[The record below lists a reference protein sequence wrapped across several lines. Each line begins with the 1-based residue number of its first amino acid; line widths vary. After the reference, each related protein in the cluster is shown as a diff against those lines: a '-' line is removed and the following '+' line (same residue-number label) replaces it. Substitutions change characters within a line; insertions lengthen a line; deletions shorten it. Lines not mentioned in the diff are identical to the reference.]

1 MSENQSPYSVIEQ
14 WLETLHQG
22 GKSDHT
28 LAAYRRAL
36 NHFVAWS
43 ELLYGQDFDPANIIG
58 RDVRD
63 WKAHQQ
69 TVEKV
74 APATINQRLVALS
87 RFFTW
92 AVRQGL
98 AQEDPTHDIKSIRLP
113 QRQPQGLSNRDLR
126 RLLRAVHA
134 SQNLRDIAMLEVL
147 VGTGL
152 RVGELLA
159 LQIGDVEIGERS
171 GKLTVR
177 QGKHGSFRE
186 VPPTRDVR
194 HALEAYL
201 EKHSD
206 KDNPE
211 AALWIGTRGPL
222 SNRSSVVRIL
232 DKYAYQAQIEP
243 VKPHALRHTFATRYL
258 EANPDDLRGLAA
270 LLGHANLNTVMIY
283 TEPGIEDLAE
293 RMERVETKG

>member
-1 MSENQSPYSVIEQ
+1 MSESQSPYSVIDE
-14 WLETLHQG
+14 WLETMRQQC
-22 GKSDHT
+22 KSDHT

-36 NHFVAWS
+36 NHFVQWS
-43 ELLYGQDFDPANIIG
+43 ELLYGQAFDPANMIG

-69 TVEKV
+69 TVEKA
-74 APATINQRLVALS
+74 APATINQRLVAVS
-87 RFFTW
+87 RFFAW

-98 AQEDPTHDIKSIRLP
+98 AQEDPTHDIKSIRVP
-113 QRQPQGLSNRDLR
+113 QRQPQGLPQRDLR

-134 SQNLRDIAMLEVL
+134 SGNVRDTAILEVL

-159 LQIGDVEIGERS
+159 LQVGDVEIGERS
-171 GKLTVR
+171 GKVTVR
-177 QGKHGSFRE
+177 QGKHGGFRE
-186 VPPTRDVR
+186 IPLTRDVR
-194 HALEAYL
+194 HALENYL
-201 EKHSD
+201 EKHPE
-206 KDNPE
+206 KNNPE
-211 AALWIGTRGPL
+211 AGLWVGTRGPL
-222 SNRSSVVRIL
+222 SNRSSIVRIL
-232 DKYAYQAQIEP
+232 NKYAYQAKIEP

-283 TEPGIEDLAE
+283 TEPRIEDLAE
-293 RMERVETKG
+293 RMERVELGE

>member
-1 MSENQSPYSVIEQ
+1 MNGNTDTYSVIEQ
-14 WLETLHQG
+14 WLENLRQQ

-36 NHFVAWS
+36 THFMKWS
-43 ELLYGQDFDPANIIG
+43 QALYGQDFDPANIIG
-58 RDVRD
+58 RDIRD

-87 RFFTW
+87 RFFAW

-98 AQEDPTHDIKSIRLP
+98 APEDPTRDIKSVRLP
-113 QRQPQGLSNRDLR
+113 QHQPQGLSQRDLR

-134 SQNLRDIAMLEVL
+134 SHNLRDIAMLEVL
-147 VGTGL
+147 VGAGL

-159 LQIGDVEIGERS
+159 LQVGDIDIGERS

-177 QGKHGSFRE
+177 QSKHGGYRD
-186 VPPTRDVR
+186 VPLTRDVR
-194 HALEAYL
+194 HALASYL
-201 EKHSD
+201 ENH
-206 KDNPE
+206 PE
-211 AALWIGTRGPL
+211 KNHPNAALWLGTRGPL
-222 SNRSSVVRIL
+222 SNRSSIVRIL
-232 DKYAYQAQIEP
+232 DKYAYQAQIDP
-243 VKPHALRHTFATRYL
+243 INPHALRHTFATRYL

-270 LLGHANLNTVMIY
+270 LLGHANLNTVMVY
-283 TEPGIEDLAE
+283 TEPRVDDLVA
-293 RMERVETKG
+293 RMERVEFRD

>member
-1 MSENQSPYSVIEQ
+1 MNKTQGPNGVVEQ
-14 WLETLHQG
+14 WLEQLHQQ

-36 NHFVAWS
+36 NHFVTWS
-43 ELLYGQDFDPANIIG
+43 RLLYGQTFDPATIIG

-69 TVEKV
+69 TVEHA
-74 APATINQRLVALS
+74 APATINQRLVAVS
-87 RFFTW
+87 RFFAW
-92 AVRQGL
+92 AVQQGL
-98 AQEDPTHDIKSIRLP
+98 AQADPTQDVSSIRLP
-113 QRQPQGLSNRDLR
+113 QRQPQGLPKRDLR
-126 RLLRAVHA
+126 RLLRAVHGGG
-134 SQNLRDIAMLEVL
+134 QRRDIAMLEVL

-159 LQIGDVEIGERS
+159 LQVGDIELGERS

-177 QGKHGSFRE
+177 QGKHDGFRE
-186 VPPTRDVR
+186 IPLTRDVR
-194 HALEAYL
+194 HALAAYL
-201 EKHSD
+201 EKHPD
-206 KDNPE
+206 KNQPD
-211 AALWIGTRGPL
+211 AALWLGTRGPL
-222 SNRSSVVRIL
+222 STRSSVVRIL
-232 DKYAYQAQIEP
+232 DKYAYQTQIEP

-283 TEPGIEDLAE
+283 TTPSMDDLAA

>member
-1 MSENQSPYSVIEQ
+1 MREKQGPYAVIDL
-14 WLETLHQG
+14 WLEMLQQQ
-22 GKSDHT
+22 GKSAHT
-28 LAAYRRAL
+28 LNAYRRAVM
-36 NHFVAWS
+36 HFAKWS
-43 ELLYGQDFDPANIIG
+43 QALYGQDFDSATIIG

-63 WKAHQQ
+63 WKAYQQ
-69 TVEKV
+69 TVEK
-74 APATINQRLVALS
+74 ASPATINQRLVALS
-87 RFFTW
+87 RFFAW
-92 AVRQGL
+92 AVKQGL
-98 AQEDPTHDIKSIRLP
+98 VPEDPTQDVSSIRLP
-113 QRQPQGLSNRDLR
+113 QRQPQGLAKQALR

-134 SQNLRDIAMLEVL
+134 GGQRRDIAMLEVL

-159 LQIGDVEIGERS
+159 LQVGDIELGERS

-177 QGKHGSFRE
+177 QGKHDGFRE
-186 VPPTRDVR
+186 IPLTRDVR
-194 HALEAYL
+194 HALAAYL
-201 EKHSD
+201 DKHPEKNQPD
-206 KDNPE
+206 VP
-211 AALWIGTRGPL
+211 LWLGTRGPL

-283 TEPGIEDLAE
+283 TTPSMDDLAA
-293 RMERVETKG
+293 RMERVG